1 MKLLALDQASHV
13 TGYSIFED
21 ETPIKISHFNAK
33 GTDFA
38 DRLVSIKQQVDALI
52 KEYNIDTVAI
62 EDIQLQQNKE
72 QTITTED
79 TQSQKNKI
87 QNVKTFKILAEVLG
101 VLEEYLQETNM
112 KYYVI
117 PPIQWKATLKIAGKG
132 RTAEKAAAQKY
143 VKDTYGLICTEDEA
157 DSVGIATHIIKSIN
171 SVYDWS

>member
-1 MKLLALDQASHV
+1 MRLLALDQASHI

-21 ETPIKISHFNAK
+21 KTPIKISHFNAK

-62 EDIQLQQNKE
+62 EDIQLQQNKV
-72 QTITTED
+72 
-79 TQSQKNKI
+79 
-87 QNVKTFKILAEVLG
+87 QNVKTFKMLAEVLG
-101 VLEEYLQETNM
+101 VLEEYLQEIKM
-112 KYYVI
+112 EYYVI
-117 PPIQWKATLKIAGKG
+117 PPIKWKATLKIAGLG

-143 VKDTYGLICTEDEA
+143 VKDTYGIICTEDEA

>member
-1 MKLLALDQASHV
+1 MRLLALDQASHT

-38 DRLVSIKQQVDALI
+38 DRLVSIKQQIDALI

-62 EDIQLQQNKE
+62 EDIQLQQNKV
-72 QTITTED
+72 
-79 TQSQKNKI
+79 
-87 QNVKTFKILAEVLG
+87 QNVKTFKMLAEVLG

-117 PPIQWKATLKIAGKG
+117 PPIQWKATLKIAGLG
-132 RTAEKAAAQKY
+132 RAAEKAAAQKY

-171 SVYDWS
+171 SIYDWS

>member
-1 MKLLALDQASHV
+1 MRLLALDQASHT
-13 TGYSIFED
+13 TGYSVFED

-38 DRLVSIKQQVDALI
+38 DRLVSIKQQVDTLI
-52 KEYNIDTVAI
+52 KEYSIDTVAI
-62 EDIQLQQNKE
+62 EDIQLQQNKV
-72 QTITTED
+72 
-79 TQSQKNKI
+79 
-87 QNVKTFKILAEVLG
+87 QNVKTFKMLAEVLG
-101 VLEEYLQETNM
+101 VLEEYLQETKMN
-112 KYYVI
+112 YYVI
-117 PPIQWKATLKIAGKG
+117 PPIQWKATLKIAGLG

>member
-1 MKLLALDQASHV
+1 MRLLALDQASHT

-52 KEYNIDTVAI
+52 KEHNIDTVAI
-62 EDIQLQQNKE
+62 EDIQLQQNKV
-72 QTITTED
+72 
-79 TQSQKNKI
+79 
-87 QNVKTFKILAEVLG
+87 QNVKTFKMLAEVLG

-171 SVYDWS
+171 SIYDWS

>member
-1 MKLLALDQASHV
+1 MRLLALDQASHT

-38 DRLVSIKQQVDALI
+38 DRLVSIKQQVNALI
-52 KEYNIDTVAI
+52 KEYNIDAVAI
-62 EDIQLQQNKE
+62 EDIQLQQNKV
-72 QTITTED
+72 
-79 TQSQKNKI
+79 
-87 QNVKTFKILAEVLG
+87 QNVKTFKMLAEVLG

-112 KYYVI
+112 EYYVI
-117 PPIQWKATLKIAGKG
+117 PPIKWKATLKIAGLG

-157 DSVGIATHIIKSIN
+157 DSVGIATHVIKSIN

>member
-1 MKLLALDQASHV
+1 MRLLALDQASHT
-13 TGYSIFED
+13 TGYSVFED

-38 DRLVSIKQQVDALI
+38 DRLVSIKQQVDTLI
-52 KEYNIDTVAI
+52 KEYSIDTVAI
-62 EDIQLQQNKE
+62 EDIQLQQNKV
-72 QTITTED
+72 
-79 TQSQKNKI
+79 
-87 QNVKTFKILAEVLG
+87 QNVKTFKMLAEVLG

-171 SVYDWS
+171 SIYNWS